1 MENRKGLNQRY
12 KGVDRQWS
20 VNRNSGT
27 FNCGDQSLT
36 AEIPHNA
43 HSFESKSDDKIRE

>member
-20 VNRNSGT
+20 VNRNSG
-27 FNCGDQSLT
+27 NIQLWG
-36 AEIPHNA
+36 
-43 HSFESKSDDKIRE
+43 SKFDGKDTPQCPNTRK